1 MEEHTLRV
9 LEFEKVVSRLQ
20 DQAACAIGRE
30 VAGLSYPTTDLETAK
45 RKQQETSEA
54 RAILQYEGN
63 IPLGGI
69 EDVRGFVE
77 RAGIEA
83 LLQPHELL
91 SIVGT
96 LKASS
101 RLGLFL
107 EKLKPKY
114 PILGDLGGEIE
125 RFGSIEAAISGAIA
139 SSGEVLDSAS
149 ATLGRV
155 RS

>member
-9 LEFEKVVSRLQ
+9 LEFDKVIAKLQ

-30 VAGLSYPTTDLETAK
+30 VAGLTYPTTDLEVAR

-69 EDVRGFVE
+69 EDVRQLVE
-77 RAGIEA
+77 RAAIGA

-91 SIVGT
+91 VGPQHAAVIAPAGGVPGEAQAEVSDPRRPGERDRHVRA
-96 LKASS
+96 AS
-101 RLGLFL
+101 RT
-107 EKLKPKY
+107 
-114 PILGDLGGEIE
+114 
-125 RFGSIEAAISGAIA
+125 A
-139 SSGEVLDSAS
+139 
-149 ATLGRV
+149 
-155 RS
+155 

>member
-9 LEFEKVVSRLQ
+9 LEFEKVMSKLQ
-20 DQAACAIGRE
+20 EQAACAIGRE

-45 RKQQETSEA
+45 RKQRETSEA

-69 EDVRGFVE
+69 ADIRRYIE
-77 RAGIEA
+77 RAGLEA

-91 SIVGT
+91 SILST
-96 LKASS
+96 LQGSS

-107 EKLKPKY
+107 Q
-114 PILGDLGGEIE
+114 
-125 RFGSIEAAISGAIA
+125 
-139 SSGEVLDSAS
+139 
-149 ATLGRV
+149 
-155 RS
+155 